1 MHKEKFKIRV
11 IAGVMSVVLSLPVGV
26 GIHLYRT
33 RDGVR
38 ELNGEIVGYKNGKVL
53 TGKQEIENKTYYF
66 NAEGHAVNG
75 WVIVDGKQMY
85 FDEETKEA
93 KKGVSEVE
101 GVKYNFEQDG
111 IISTGWQEDGTYK
124 DAQGFIVK
132 EQIVKEDGVEKV
144 IDEKGELVA
153 NGWEEIDGKKFYF
166 LENGEKATG
175 KTTIEKKEYMFQE
188 DGSFLTGWVTKEI
201 VVRQEEPEAGAKTEE
216 ATNIVNELLSEK
228 EVGVAKL
235 TTTETP
241 PVLSVVEKQEEEFVV
256 EKENKEEKK
265 EKKSAVTKRKMY
277 FNKYGFAVKDKLEA
291 IDGKVYAFD
300 KSGYLVE
307 KTNSKYYVD
316 TKTKEAR
323 LLSEWEKEQQELKQ
337 RQEEQQ
343 RKYVEEQR
351 RYIEEATKN
360 MKGQVSESTNAKDLS
375 AEERAKIAGSALAQA
390 SVNKQQDCTML
401 ATNSLASVGVNFH
414 GWPADYA
421 SLGRWVSS
429 EEVQPG
435 DLVIYGYANGV
446 SHIAVV
452 SGQGMAVHGGFNGS
466 NTVNYSIVCSN
477 PLIGF
482 IRVQK

>member
-1 MHKEKFKIRV
+1 MVIMHKEKFKIRV

-26 GIHLYRT
+26 GIHLYQT

-38 ELNGEIVGYKNGKVL
+38 EVDGEIVGYKNGKIL
-53 TGKQEIENKTYYF
+53 TGKHEIENKTYYF

-101 GVKYNFEQDG
+101 GVKYNFERDG

-153 NGWEEIDGKKFYF
+153 NSWKEIDGKKFYF

-201 VVRQEEPEAGAKTEE
+201 EVGQEEPEAGAKTEE

-228 EVGVAKL
+228 EVEVAKL

-241 PVLSVVEKQEEEFVV
+241 PVLSVVEKQEEEFEV

-265 EKKSAVTKRKMY
+265 EKKATVTKRKMY

-323 LLSEWEKEQQELKQ
+323 LLSEWEKEQQEIKQ

-343 RKYVEEQR
+343 RKYAEEQR

-414 GWPADYA
+414 GWPTDYA
-421 SLGRWVSS
+421 SLGRWVSGND
-429 EEVQPG
+429 VQPG
-435 DLVIYGYANGV
+435 DLAIYQG
-446 SHIAVV
+446 HISVV
-452 SGQGMAVHGGFNGS
+452 SGQGTAVHGGFNGS
-466 NTVNYSIVCSN
+466 NTVNYSIGCSN